1 MSSVGGPRSSIDDNF
16 LPLLSRMGSSHEL
29 PNDDV
34 NNNIPTMPF
43 WMRIS
48 GKKTLSSSATST
60 VTSSSC
66 IPARKMS
73 SFPHNQQPS
82 SIVDEP
88 PPRKIKKKSSTVW
101 HNRPTTHISALYPE
115 LLSTI
120 FEFLDVPDKGSAAQ
134 VCTTW
139 RDAAYRKSV
148 WRGVEAKLHLRRPNP
163 TLFPSLVRRGIKRVQ
178 VSCIQRL
185 WYDSSPSVM
194 SVKMALTFPFSFSH
208 FDQQVLSLQKNLKEV
223 TANMPGHL
231 ESLVLSGCYNLTDD
245 KIAPAFSPGVDV
257 SSLTSLNLSMC
268 KKIGDHS
275 IYKICT
281 SSTAGSLISLD
292 LGGCSSISD
301 LSLVYIEKHLKR
313 LKSLNLRSCRGI
325 KDSGIA
331 ILSGV
336 CTTTSKLQP
345 TSPRQQNQQPIPSP
359 AEGSSSSTSSSNNEQ
374 PDQQSKQQDKKPER
388 GLISLE
394 HLSLQDCS
402 ISDDALKYISVGLR
416 NLKSINLSFPCTFTT
431 NSPTFTEFGLKFLS
445 AISSLREINLRSCD
459 NVSDVGLRYLAEGGV
474 VLHSLDISFCDKI
487 TDQGLEYLSRG
498 LPEIQEL
505 SLNSCAITDEGLVK
519 VAATMT
525 ELKTLNIGQCSR
537 ITDRGV
543 NAIIDGC
550 PQLSNLDIYGCPRIT
565 TPTIER
571 LMSSNVQLS
580 RDLFPD
586 RGLVT
591 TSVQEED
598 EDNQPPSSLKIAGG
612 NWLFPHPFFSGHL
625 NPIPAHQN
633 HLLNH
638 HNHHQQSPFS
648 HLNHHHHLLPP
659 ASSSHL
665 LPQQRQPKSGSSG
678 GNHLEE
684 FLKQL
689 HQVALN
695 YSVHVWLQT
704 KHWNC

>member
-16 LPLLSRMGSSHEL
+16 LPLLSSHEL
-29 PNDDV
+29 PNHDV
-34 NNNIPTMPF
+34 NNNTPTMPF
-43 WMRIS
+43 WMRIP

-66 IPARKMS
+66 TPAGKMS
-73 SFPHNQQPS
+73 SFSHKEQPS
-82 SIVDEP
+82 SFVDEA
-88 PPRKIKKKSSTVW
+88 PPRKIKKSSTVW

-148 WRGVEAKLHLRRPNP
+148 WKGVEAKLHLRKPNP
-163 TLFPSLVRRGIKRVQ
+163 TLFPSLVRRGIKRV
-178 VSCIQRL
+178 
-185 WYDSSPSVM
+185 
-194 SVKMALTFPFSFSH
+194 
-208 FDQQVLSLQKNLKEV
+208 QVLSLQKNLKEV

-281 SSTAGSLISLD
+281 SSAAGSLVSLD
-292 LGGCSSISD
+292 LGGCSSLSD
-301 LSLVYIEKHLKR
+301 LSLVYIEKHIKR
-313 LKSLNLRSCRGI
+313 LRSLNLRSCRGI

-336 CTTTSKLQP
+336 CTTNSKLQP
-345 TSPRQQNQQPIPSP
+345 ISPRQQNQQQPIPSP

-374 PDQQSKQQDKKPER
+374 PDHQSKQQDKKPER
-388 GLISLE
+388 GLTSLE

-445 AISSLREINLRSCD
+445 TISSLKEINLRSCD
-459 NVSDVGLRYLAEGGV
+459 NVSDVGLRYLSEGGV
-474 VLHSLDISFCDKI
+474 ILHSLDISFCDKI

-519 VAATMT
+519 VASTMT

-591 TSVQEED
+591 TSVQEE
-598 EDNQPPSSLKIAGG
+598 EDKQPLSSLKIAGG

-638 HNHHQQSPFS
+638 HNHHQQPPFS
-648 HLNHHHHLLPP
+648 HLNHSHHLLPP

-695 YSVHVWLQT
+695 YSVHV
-704 KHWNC
+704 